1 MKTSAYHAKY
11 FAYDLT
17 RQLPANDLG
26 KLTASLQDAQVDL
39 NPHQVEAALF
49 AFKSP
54 LSKGAILADEVG
66 LGKTIEAGIILSQK
80 WAERKRKLLI
90 IGPSNLR
97 KQWNRELA
105 DKFYLP
111 SIILEAKSF
120 NNLIKEGNL
129 NPFNQED
136 TIIICSYHFAKNKAP
151 YLKHIHW
158 DLVIID
164 EAHRLRNVYKSSNKI
179 GNGIKDA
186 LEHCK
191 KVLLTATPLQNSILE
206 LYGLVSLIDPYIFG
220 DLKSFKSQFS
230 HNVDE
235 ENYTD
240 LRNRLQPICKRTLRK
255 QVVEYINYTER
266 KPLVQEYF
274 PNEDETTLYNWV
286 TDYLQRQ
293 KLYALP
299 FSQRQLMTLILR
311 KLLASSTYAIYGTL
325 DSLVKR
331 LENVINEQ
339 ESIEIKNE
347 LALDFETFD
356 EVQDEWESE
365 EEDPSA
371 SSGLAPS
378 ASSGEADDN
387 FENVV
392 YSAEEIEDI
401 RKELADLEKFR
412 ALAHRITK
420 NSKAE
425 QLFTALERGFKAL
438 ESLGANQKALIFTE
452 SRRTQ
457 DFICNLLEVR
467 GYTDK
472 VVKFNGSNAD
482 AKSKEIYA
490 AYIKKHQ
497 GTDILTGSLTAD
509 KRAAIVDYFK
519 EEATI
524 MVATE
529 AAAEGINL
537 QFCSLV
543 INFDLP
549 WNPQRIEQRIGRCHR
564 YGQKFDVVVVNFL
577 NKSNAADQRVY
588 ELLDEKFRL
597 FDGVFGA
604 SDEVLGSIGHGVDF
618 EKRIATIYQQ
628 CRTTEEIQTAFDEL
642 QQELKTDIEEKFKE
656 TRKILIENFDDE
668 VKEKLKSNL
677 FETTENLNRF
687 EERLWNTT
695 KFYLGNSAL
704 FDDTNYSFTL
714 KKNPF
719 PDRTIHLG
727 TYKILKPKQGQKK
740 SDINIPDDTNI
751 YRVGHPLAKAIL
763 GVCKQLHTIPK
774 ELTFDYS
781 NTPTKVT
788 ALENYI
794 GQSGWLQVSHL
805 EINSFEFE
813 DFLITACITDNGE
826 IIDNEIAQR
835 FFSIQATE
843 GQTIYAPADIKKTL
857 EEVLYSET
865 QNVISD
871 NANRNKI
878 FFDTEMDKLDQW
890 ADDMKLSLEK
900 EIKDLDAEIRL
911 RKAEAKRLLQLEAKV
926 KAQRAIKDLEKKR
939 SEKRQHLFE
948 AQDTIDDRKESL
960 LDEIERRLK
969 QEVNTTEL
977 FTIKWKMI

>member
-1 MKTSAYHAKY
+1 LNNLTTYHTKY

-17 RQLPANDLG
+17 RQLPSNDVG
-26 KLTASLQDAQVDL
+26 KLTASLQNAQVDL

-54 LSKGAILADEVG
+54 LSKGAVLADEVG
-66 LGKTIEAGIILSQK
+66 LGKTIEAGIILSQQ

-111 SIILEAKSF
+111 SVILEAKSF
-120 NNLIKEGNL
+120 NSLIKEGNL

-136 TIIICSYHFAKNKAP
+136 TIVICSYHFAKNKAS
-151 YLKHIHW
+151 YLKNLNW

-164 EAHRLRNVYKSSNKI
+164 EAHRLRNVYKPSNKI

-230 HNVDE
+230 RNIAATNADE
-235 ENYTD
+235 ENYED
-240 LRNRLQPICKRTLRK
+240 LRSRLQPICRRTLRR
-255 QVVEYINYTER
+255 QVLEYIKYTER

-286 TDYLQRQ
+286 TDYLQRP

-325 DSLVKR
+325 DALVKR
-331 LENVINEQ
+331 LENIVTNHSIDS
-339 ESIEIKNE
+339 ESEITN
-347 LALDFETFD
+347 DFEIFD
-356 EVQDEWESE
+356 EIQDEWESD
-365 EEDPSA
+365 EEDER
-371 SSGLAPS
+371 
-378 ASSGEADDN
+378 EAEDN
-387 FENVV
+387 FEEVTFTE
-392 YSAEEIEDI
+392 EEIEEV
-401 RKELADLEKFR
+401 KSELADLQKFR
-412 ALAHRITK
+412 ALAQRIRK

-438 ESLGANQKALIFTE
+438 ESLGAHQKALIFTE

-457 DFICNLLEVR
+457 DFICDLLETR

-472 VVKFNGSNAD
+472 VVKFNGSNTD
-482 AKSKEIYA
+482 TKSKEIYA
-490 AYIKKHQ
+490 AYLRKHK

-577 NKSNAADQRVY
+577 NKANAADQRVY
-588 ELLDEKFRL
+588 ELLDQKFRL

-604 SDEVLGSIGHGVDF
+604 SDEVLGSIGNGVDF
-618 EKRIATIYQQ
+618 EKRIASIYQQ
-628 CRTTEEIQTAFDEL
+628 CRTIEEIQLAFDEL
-642 QQELKTDIEEKFKE
+642 QQELKPDISEKVKE
-656 TRKILIENFDDE
+656 TRKVLIENFDEE
-668 VKEKLKSNL
+668 VREKLKTNL
-677 FETTENLNRF
+677 FESTENLNRF
-687 EERLWNTT
+687 EERLWDTT
-695 KFYLGNSAL
+695 KFFLNSSAQ
-704 FDDTNYSFTL
+704 FDDSTYTFTL
-714 KKNPF
+714 NEDPF
-719 PDRTIHLG
+719 PDISIHQG
-727 TYKILKPKQGQKK
+727 PYMILKPKQGQRK
-740 SDINIPDDTNI
+740 SDIDVPDDTNI

-763 GVCKQLHTIPK
+763 ETCKQLDTATK
-774 ELTFDYS
+774 ELIFDYS

-788 ALENYI
+788 VLETYI

-805 EINSFEFE
+805 EVRSFEFE

-826 IIDNEIAQR
+826 TIDNEVAQR

-843 GQTIYAPADIKKTL
+843 EQRLYVPEDIKKTL
-857 EEVLYSET
+857 DEVVFSET
-865 QNVISD
+865 QKVISD
-871 NANRNKI
+871 NANRNKD

-890 ADDMKLSLEK
+890 ADDMKLSLDK
-900 EIKDLDAEIRL
+900 EIKDLDAEIKL
-911 RKAEAKRLLQLEAKV
+911 RKSEAKKMLHLEAKV

-948 AQDTIDDRKESL
+948 AQDTIDDRKENL
-960 LDEIERRLK
+960 LSEIERRLTQAVK
-969 QEVNTTEL
+969 TTEL

>member
-1 MKTSAYHAKY
+1 LTGLTAYHAKY

-17 RQLPANDLG
+17 RQLPANDVG

-66 LGKTIEAGIILSQK
+66 LGKTIEAGIILSQQ

-97 KQWNRELA
+97 KQWNQELA

-111 SIILEAKSF
+111 SVILEAKSF
-120 NNLIKEGNL
+120 NSQIKEGNL

-136 TIIICSYHFAKNKAP
+136 TIIICSFHFAKNKAP
-151 YLKHIHW
+151 YLKHINW

-164 EAHRLRNVYKSSNKI
+164 EAHRLRNVYKPSNKI
-179 GNGIKDA
+179 GNSIKDA
-186 LEHCK
+186 LDHCK

-230 HNVDE
+230 RNVDE
-235 ENYTD
+235 ENYDD
-240 LRNRLQPICKRTLRK
+240 LRNRLQPICKRTLRR
-255 QVVEYINYTER
+255 QVLEYIKYTER

-274 PNEDETTLYNWV
+274 PDEDETTLYNWV
-286 TDYLQRQ
+286 TDYLQRP

-299 FSQRQLMTLILR
+299 FSQRQLITLILR

-325 DSLVKR
+325 DALVKR
-331 LENVINEQ
+331 LEKLLDNHQSEEDETIA
-339 ESIEIKNE
+339 I
-347 LALDFETFD
+347 DFETYD
-356 EVQDEWESE
+356 EIQDEWESQ
-365 EEDPSA
+365 EEDEN
-371 SSGLAPS
+371 
-378 ASSGEADDN
+378 EAEDN
-387 FENVV
+387 FEEVTF
-392 YSAEEIEDI
+392 SEEEIEEI
-401 RKELADLEKFR
+401 RQEKEDLEKFR
-412 ALAHRITK
+412 ALAQRIRK

-425 QLFTALERGFKAL
+425 KLITALERGFEAL
-438 ESLGANQKALIFTE
+438 EKLGANQKALIFTE

-457 DFICNLLEVR
+457 DFICNLLEAR
-467 GYTDK
+467 GYANK
-472 VVKFNGSNAD
+472 VVKFNGSNTD
-482 AKSKEIYA
+482 AKSKEIYT
-490 AYIKKHQ
+490 AYLKKHQ
-497 GTDILTGSLTAD
+497 GTDILTGSPTAD
-509 KRAAIVDYFK
+509 KRAGIVDYFR

-564 YGQKFDVVVVNFL
+564 YGQKYDVVVINFI
-577 NKSNAADQRVY
+577 NKANAADQRVY
-588 ELLDEKFRL
+588 ELLDQKFRL

-604 SDEVLGSIGHGVDF
+604 SDEVLGSIGNGVDF

-628 CRTTEEIQTAFDEL
+628 CRTTDEIQTAFDEL
-642 QQELKTDIEEKFKE
+642 QQELKPDISEKVQK
-656 TRKILIENFDDE
+656 TRKVLLENFDEE
-668 VKEKLKSNL
+668 VRDKLRTNL
-677 FETTENLNRF
+677 LESTEYLNRF
-687 EERLWNTT
+687 EERLWATT
-695 KFYLGNSAL
+695 KYFLNSSAK
-704 FDDTNYSFTL
+704 FDDDNFTFTL
-714 KKNPF
+714 KENPF
-719 PDRTIHLG
+719 PKVVINKG
-727 TYKILKPKQGQKK
+727 PYMILKPKQGQRK
-740 SDINIPDDTNI
+740 SDIDVPDDTNI
-751 YRVGHPLAKAIL
+751 YRVGHKLAKEIL
-763 GVCKQLHTIPK
+763 GACKQLNTIPK

-788 ALENYI
+788 ILENYI
-794 GQSGWLQVSHL
+794 GQSGWLKVSHL

-826 IIDNEIAQR
+826 TIDNEVAQR
-835 FFSIQATE
+835 FFSIQSTE
-843 GQTIYAPADIKKTL
+843 GQAIYTPNDVKKSL
-857 EEVLYSET
+857 EEVLFSET
-865 QNVISD
+865 HNVITD
-871 NANRNKI
+871 NANRNKD

-890 ADDMKLSLEK
+890 ADDMKLSLDK
-900 EIKDLDAEIRL
+900 EIKDLDAEIKL
-911 RKAEAKRLLQLEAKV
+911 RKSEAKKMLNLEAKV
-926 KAQRAIKDLEKKR
+926 KAQRGIKGLEKKR
-939 SEKRQHLFE
+939 SEKRQHLYE
-948 AQDTIDDRKESL
+948 AQDTIDDRKENL
-960 LDEIERRLK
+960 LNEIERRLK
-969 QEVNTTEL
+969 QEVKTTEL

>member
-1 MKTSAYHAKY
+1 LNNITSYHAKY

-17 RQLPANDLG
+17 RQLPANDIG

-54 LSKGAILADEVG
+54 LSKGAVLADEVG
-66 LGKTIEAGIILSQK
+66 LGKTIEAGIILSQQ

-111 SIILEAKSF
+111 SVILEAKSF

-151 YLKHIHW
+151 YLKHINW

-164 EAHRLRNVYKSSNKI
+164 EAHRLRNVYKPSNKI

-186 LEHCK
+186 LDHCK

-230 HNVDE
+230 RNIDE

-240 LRNRLQPICKRTLRK
+240 LRNRLQPICKRTLRR
-255 QVVEYINYTER
+255 QVLEYIKYTER

-286 TDYLQRQ
+286 TDYLQRP

-325 DSLVKR
+325 DALVKR
-331 LENVINEQ
+331 LENIIANHNA
-339 ESIEIKNE
+339 IEEEDEMTI
-347 LALDFETFD
+347 DFETYD
-356 EVQDEWESE
+356 EIQDEWESE
-365 EEDPSA
+365 EEDES
-371 SSGLAPS
+371 
-378 ASSGEADDN
+378 EAEDN
-387 FENVV
+387 FEEVV
-392 YSAEEIEDI
+392 FSEEEIEQV
-401 RKELADLEKFR
+401 KSELADLEKFR
-412 ALAHRITK
+412 ALAQRIRK

-425 QLFTALERGFKAL
+425 QLFTALERGFTAL

-457 DFICNLLEVR
+457 DFICNLLEAR
-467 GYTDK
+467 GYADK

-490 AYIKKHQ
+490 AYLKKHK

-519 EEATI
+519 DEATI

-564 YGQKFDVVVVNFL
+564 YGQKYDVVVINFL
-577 NKSNAADQRVY
+577 NKANAADQRVY
-588 ELLDEKFRL
+588 ELLDQKFRL

-604 SDEVLGSIGHGVDF
+604 SDEVLGSIGNGVDF

-628 CRTTEEIQTAFDEL
+628 CRTTEEIQTAFDDL
-642 QQELKTDIEEKFKE
+642 QQELKPDISEKVQE
-656 TRKILIENFDDE
+656 TRKVLIENFDEE
-668 VKEKLKSNL
+668 VREKLKTNL
-677 FETTENLNRF
+677 FESTENLNRF
-687 EERLWNTT
+687 EERLWDTT
-695 KFYLGNSAL
+695 KFYLNSSAQ
-704 FDDTNYSFTL
+704 FDDENYTFTL

-719 PDRTIHLG
+719 PKVTIHQG
-727 TYKILKPKQGQKK
+727 PYMILKPKQGQRK
-740 SDINIPDDTNI
+740 SDIDVPDDTNI
-751 YRVGHPLAKAIL
+751 YRVGHKLAKEIL
-763 GVCKQLHTIPK
+763 GACKQLNTSAK

-788 ALENYI
+788 ALESYI

-826 IIDNEIAQR
+826 TIDNEIAQR

-843 GQTIYAPADIKKTL
+843 GQAIYAPDDIKKTL

-865 QNVISD
+865 QSVISD
-871 NANRNKI
+871 NANRNKD

-890 ADDMKLSLEK
+890 ADDMKLSLDK
-900 EIKDLDAEIRL
+900 EIKDLDAEIKL
-911 RKAEAKRLLQLEAKV
+911 RKSEAKKMLNLEAKV

-948 AQDTIDDRKESL
+948 AQDTIDDRKENL

>member
-1 MKTSAYHAKY
+1 MNSLTPYHAKY

-17 RQLPANDLG
+17 RQLPANDIG

-54 LSKGAILADEVG
+54 LSKGAVLADEVG
-66 LGKTIEAGIILSQK
+66 LGKTIEAGIILSQQ

-111 SIILEAKSF
+111 SVILEAKSF
-120 NNLIKEGNL
+120 NNSIKEGNL

-151 YLKHIHW
+151 YLKHINW
-158 DLVIID
+158 DLVIFD
-164 EAHRLRNVYKSSNKI
+164 EAHRLRNVYKPSNKI

-186 LEHCK
+186 LDHCK

-230 HNVDE
+230 RNIDE

-240 LRNRLQPICKRTLRK
+240 LRNRLQPICKRTLRR
-255 QVVEYINYTER
+255 QVLEYIKYTER

-286 TDYLQRQ
+286 TDYLQRP

-325 DSLVKR
+325 NALVKR
-331 LENVINEQ
+331 LENIITNHNVIE
-339 ESIEIKNE
+339 EEDEITI
-347 LALDFETFD
+347 DFETY
-356 EVQDEWESE
+356 EEIQDEWESE
-365 EEDPSA
+365 EED
-371 SSGLAPS
+371 APS
-378 ASSGEADDN
+378 TSPGESEDN
-387 FENVV
+387 FEKLV
-392 YSAEEIEDI
+392 YTEAEIEEVKI
-401 RKELADLEKFR
+401 ELADLEKFR
-412 ALAHRITK
+412 ALAQRIRK

-438 ESLGANQKALIFTE
+438 GSLGANQKALIFTE

-457 DFICNLLEVR
+457 DFICKLIEVR
-467 GYTDK
+467 GYADK
-472 VVKFNGSNAD
+472 VVKFNGSNTD
-482 AKSKEIYA
+482 AKSKEIYS
-490 AYIKKHQ
+490 AYLKKHQ

-519 EEATI
+519 DEATI

-564 YGQKFDVVVVNFL
+564 YGQKYDVVVINFL
-577 NKSNAADQRVY
+577 NKANAADQRVY
-588 ELLDEKFRL
+588 ELLDQKFCL

-604 SDEVLGSIGHGVDF
+604 SDEVLGSIGNGVDF
-618 EKRIATIYQQ
+618 EKRIASIYQQ

-642 QQELKTDIEEKFKE
+642 QQELKPDISEKVQE
-656 TRKILIENFDDE
+656 TRKVLIENFDEE
-668 VKEKLKSNL
+668 VREKLKINL
-677 FETTENLNRF
+677 FESTENLNRF
-687 EERLWNTT
+687 EERLWATT
-695 KFYLGNSAL
+695 KFYLNSSAQ
-704 FDDTNYSFTL
+704 FDDENYTFTL

-719 PDRTIHLG
+719 PKVTIHQG
-727 TYKILKPKQGQKK
+727 PYMILKPKQGQRK
-740 SDINIPDDTNI
+740 SEIDVPDDTNI
-751 YRVGHPLAKAIL
+751 YRVGHKLAKEIL
-763 GVCKQLHTIPK
+763 GACKQLNTAPK

-788 ALENYI
+788 ALEKYI

-826 IIDNEIAQR
+826 TIDNEIAQR
-835 FFSIQATE
+835 FFSIQATVV
-843 GQTIYAPADIKKTL
+843 QTVYAPDDINKAL
-857 EEVLYSET
+857 EQVVFSEI
-865 QNVISD
+865 QSVISD
-871 NANRNKI
+871 NANRNKD

-890 ADDMKLSLEK
+890 ADDMKLSLDK
-900 EIKDLDAEIRL
+900 EIKDLDAEIKL
-911 RKAEAKRLLQLEAKV
+911 RKSEAKKMLKLEAKV

-948 AQDTIDDRKESL
+948 AQDTIDDRKENL

-969 QEVNTTEL
+969 QEINTTEL